1 MAATPGTPTIE
12 DYLFAGD
19 GVVPNNPRL
28 PLIVYRGA
36 LETGGDAAA
45 TVWRRLI
52 AMVGPAPGRTGSMR
66 IITITAARTRC
77 SASPPVGSA

>member
-1 MAATPGTPTIE
+1 MAATPGAPRIE
-12 DYLFAGD
+12 YYLFADNGN
-19 GVVPNNPRL
+19 VPNNPRL

-45 TVWRRLI
+45 SCMALFDR
-52 AMVGPAPGRTGSMR
+52 MVGPAPGRTGSIR
-66 IITITAARTRC
+66 IITTTAARMRC